1 MEIPG
6 PHYTPT
12 VECEFMAGRHKEI
25 YVKSYPY
32 RSLTGLETTGL
43 DQCFSNFSVHTN
55 HPGTLLKFRF

>member
-6 PHYTPT
+6 PHCTLKG
-12 VECEFMAGRHKEI
+12 ECEFMAMRHKEI

-32 RSLTGLETTGL
+32 HSLPGLETTGL